1 MKRFILLIVFVVLQG
16 CATTDRSEMTEQEL
30 KAYDDEQFRQEYNR
44 GIDAENWRLCQKLYN
59 QAGKGMLHVD
69 HQHTRRDRGR
79 VRPWMIRS
87 DLMYNQCRRYLRDY
101 WIDHMEKDKKEKK

>member
-44 GIDAENWRLCQKLYN
+44 GIDYENWRLCQKLYD
-59 QAGKGMLHVD
+59 QAGQQTLHVD
-69 HQHTRRDRGR
+69 HQHARRDRGR
-79 VRPWMIRS
+79 SRHWEIKS
-87 DLMYNQCRRYLRDY
+87 DLMYNQCRMYLGEY
-101 WIDHMEKDKKEKK
+101 WAEHMKKDKKEKE